1 MSHPLSMSLE
11 DAISGTESHGT
22 SLNIRKGKEPESSMF
37 SKPRASPLL
46 GDEEG
51 IVSTETD
58 VTHPTTNIQ
67 VSAEIACSSRPSL
80 ICPLQCGNHSYKFV
94 GIKGTID
101 PATKKE
107 LEDLIRFLQA
117 MPSWTEESEENSPG
131 SACSDDDN
139 DDLASDSA
147 RVSSGIACA
156 ALSG

>member
-1 MSHPLSMSLE
+1 MSHPLNLSIE
-11 DAISGTESHGT
+11 DAISGTESHDT
-22 SLNIRKGKEPESSMF
+22 SSNIRKGKEPGPSMF
-37 SKPRASPLL
+37 SKPQASPLL

-51 IVSTETD
+51 IVSSETD
-58 VTHPTTNIQ
+58 VTHSATNIQ
-67 VSAEIACSSRPSL
+67 VSAEIAWSSRPSL

-117 MPSWTEESEENSPG
+117 MPSWAEESEENSLG
-131 SACSDDDN
+131 SACSDDGN
-139 DDLASDSA
+139 DDDASDSE
-147 RVSSGIACA
+147 RVSSGTACT

>member
-1 MSHPLSMSLE
+1 MSHPLTLSIE
-11 DAISGTESHGT
+11 DAISGTESYDT
-22 SLNIRKGKEPESSMF
+22 SSNGIHKGKELGPSMF
-37 SKPRASPLL
+37 SKLRVSPLL

-51 IVSTETD
+51 IVSSEAD
-58 VTHPTTNIQ
+58 VTRATNIQ

-147 RVSSGIACA
+147 
-156 ALSG
+156 